1 MATIEVDL
9 HIESLLD
16 NFSGLDNAA
25 MLEYQLDVF
34 QKVLYKHRNNKG
46 LRIVFI
52 HGEGSGRLKS
62 KIKSL
67 LKKSYEH
74 YPFVDASSINSI
86 KYRIGTATVVT
97 IK

>member
-1 MATIEVDL
+1 MNTIEIDL

-16 NFSGLDNAA
+16 HFSGLDNAA

-34 QKVLYKHRNNKG
+34 QKALYKHRNQKG

-52 HGEGSGRLKS
+52 HGEGTGKLKS
-62 KIKSL
+62 KMKSV
-67 LKKSYEH
+67 LKNSFSQH
-74 YPFVDASSINSI
+74 TFFDASTINSI
-86 KYRIGTATVVT
+86 KYRIGTAIVVT

>member
-1 MATIEVDL
+1 MNTLEIDL

-16 NFSGLDNAA
+16 HFSGLDNAA
-25 MLEYQLDVF
+25 ILEYQLDVF
-34 QKVLYKHRNNKG
+34 QKALYKHRNNKG

-52 HGEGSGRLKS
+52 HGEGKGKLKS

-86 KYRIGTATVVT
+86 RYRIGTAIVVT